1 VIFRLLSW
9 GALLALSACSTWHP
23 PPALVQP
30 PLATDARAAA
40 TTGRWSGHLSLKL
53 DAWDTQ
59 PAQGESFQFD
69 LQGHAQAGVL
79 DISTPFGTL
88 VASVRWSPAG
98 ASLLTPQNE
107 QLFDSMDA
115 LLTKAVGE
123 ALPVSTLMY
132 WLKGQAD
139 PLLPVTW
146 LSPAQP
152 SAAEPTRFL
161 QANWLVD
168 TSELSQGILRA
179 QREPQ
184 PQQRGARLVIRLDE

>member
-1 VIFRLLSW
+1 VSFRLLACA
-9 GALLALSACSTWHP
+9 ALLALSACSTWRP
-23 PPALVQP
+23 PPALVPP
-30 PLATDARAAA
+30 PLASDTRANA
-40 TTGRWSGHLSLKL
+40 TAGRWSGHLSLKL

-69 LQGHAQAGVL
+69 LQGHAHAGVL

-88 VASVRWSPAG
+88 VASVRWDPNG
-98 ASLLTPQNE
+98 ASLITPQNE

-139 PLLPVTW
+139 PQLPVSW
-146 LSPAQP
+146 LPPATT
-152 SAAEPTRFL
+152 STGEPTRFL
-161 QANWLVD
+161 QATWLVD
-168 TSELSQGILRA
+168 TSELAQGVLRA
-179 QREPQ
+179 QREPL

>member
-1 VIFRLLSW
+1 M
-9 GALLALSACSTWHP
+9 
-23 PPALVQP
+23 VQP
-30 PLATDARAAA
+30 PLATDTRANA
-40 TTGRWSGHLSLKL
+40 TAGRWSGHLSLKL

-88 VASVRWSPAG
+88 VASVRWGPAG

-139 PLLPVTW
+139 PQLPVTW
-146 LSPAQP
+146 LRPTQP
-152 SAAEPTRFL
+152 SAGEPTRFL
-161 QANWLVD
+161 QATWLVD
-168 TSELSQGILRA
+168 TSELAQGVLRA
-179 QREPQ
+179 QREPL